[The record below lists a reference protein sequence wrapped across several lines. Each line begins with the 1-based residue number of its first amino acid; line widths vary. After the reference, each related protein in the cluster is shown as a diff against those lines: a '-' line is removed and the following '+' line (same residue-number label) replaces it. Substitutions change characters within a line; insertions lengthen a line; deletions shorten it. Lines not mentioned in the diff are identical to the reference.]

1 MPGFYDLMAFLYR
14 RCAVV
19 PASTTPLY
27 RVEARDLFTTGQV
40 AGESD
45 AT

>member
-1 MPGFYDLMAFLYR
+1 MPGFIDLMAFLYR
-14 RCAVV
+14 RCTVAPVAAAPV
-19 PASTTPLY
+19 Y

-40 AGESD
+40 AGAND

>member
-14 RCAVV
+14 RCAV
-19 PASTTPLY
+19 AQTIATPLY
-27 RVEARDLFTTGQV
+27 RVAARDLFTTGQV